1 MQCLVPVVVGGVLCV
16 ILVGVD
22 CVGEKGVGE
31 GIGFLLVNRFFFLRF
46 AQLDAILVL
55 AFGSLL

>member
-1 MQCLVPVVVGGVLCV
+1 MVPVVVGGVLCV